1 MTPQTFTAKSHSA
14 SRSGVSVTGA
24 SVPTPALLQRTST
37 RPNAVQAR
45 SASASIDARSV
56 TSHATPMVR
65 TPARA
70 SSAATSAA
78 RAASTSATTTSA
90 PRAASARPIPR
101 PMPLAP
107 PVTTATLPAIS
118 MGTSPSAQEL
128 VRPAPLERLL
138 VRRPRVDAVEERHEL
153 RPARVEAAAR
163 RGGLQREAHLDVGR
177 SEVVARE
184 PRGLPELALDEVEVQ
199 LDLGIDERGHGAP
212 DDGAGDR
219 L

>member
-1 MTPQTFTAKSHSA
+1 MTPQTFTAKSHSE

-37 RPNAVQAR
+37 RPNAVQAL
-45 SASASIDARSV
+45 SASASTDARSV
-56 TSHATPMVR
+56 TSQPAPMLR
-65 TPARA
+65 TPVRA

-118 MGTSPSAQEL
+118 IGTPSAQEL

-138 VRRPRVDAVEERHEL
+138 VRRPRVDAVEERHEI

-163 RGGLQREAHLDVGR
+163 RRGLQREAHLDVGR
-177 SEVVARE
+177 GEVLARE
-184 PRGLPELALDEVEVQ
+184 PDAFSELTLDEVEVQ
-199 LDLGIDERGHGAP
+199 LDLGIDERGHGAS
-212 DDGAGDR
+212 
-219 L
+219 